1 MQQFSNSKI
10 WIIYLCYLFDSFL
23 HQSKA
28 AIFYLRNNNSSLF
41 VPHRLWPSL
50 TEKNFVCKF
59 SSACFRVIL
68 VILTQMHIS
77 PTDLDFSVSFANF
90 FVHIYRTFIPFWCS
104 LSPSRRQ
111 FLNSRQNNGD
121 ATSTVTRNLWKI
133 KASRVQFIGE
143 NTVVVASWNKKKT
156 HYVTYFMPHSVRSRF
171 TVSLVHISSLLKGH
185 EQFITLNV

>member
-1 MQQFSNSKI
+1 MN
-10 WIIYLCYLFDSFL
+10 YLFVLLVWFFFASRRSNDFL
-23 HQSKA
+23 FTKQQ
-28 AIFYLRNNNSSLF
+28 LF
-41 VPHRLWPSL
+41 FICVPSPL
-50 TEKNFVCKF
+50 TTPFVCKF
-59 SSACFRVIL
+59 SSAIF
-68 VILTQMHIS
+68 VILTQMHIL
-77 PTDLDFSVSFANF
+77 PTDLDFSVSFAIF
-90 FVHIYRTFIPFWCS
+90 CVHIYRIFIPFGRS

-121 ATSTVTRNLWKI
+121 ATSTVRANLWKI

-171 TVSLVHISSLLKGH
+171 TVLLVHISSLLKGH